1 MYHTLVIT
9 IYIYYDNIN
18 FSIETFQKTPIST
31 IVRTKDWKKHRG
43 KTTTINLLVENF
55 YSHRECTLT
64 VTYRLTNMGLQ
75 FHSFS
80 PHPSLSSPSRKGTAR
95 VARETCQSEGNEKH
109 VERREPE
116 GYSIAQR
123 HARKKNPTP
132 TQPIRHV

>member
-1 MYHTLVIT
+1 MR
-9 IYIYYDNIN
+9 NKN
-18 FSIETFQKTPIST
+18 
-31 IVRTKDWKKHRG
+31 WKKHRG

-55 YSHRECTLT
+55 YSPRCTLT

-80 PHPSLSSPSRKGTAR
+80 PHPLLPPSQKGTAR

-116 GYSIAQR
+116 GYSIAQSMPV
-123 HARKKNPTP
+123 RKIQRPHNLSGTCGWAFCACTKRQSKKKKIGRPRVTYC
-132 TQPIRHV
+132 